1 MICPKGK
8 IKIIKLV
15 LLLLAFFTSIKGISQ
30 NDCVDA
36 ILICGNANLSGLTA
50 NGIGIQEITRDNAC
64 GSGENNSLWL
74 KIKINTGGTLG
85 FVLTPQSTDILED
98 LDFWIF
104 GPNVSCS
111 NLGTAIRC
119 STTNPL
125 AINQPDNLTG
135 MNSIE
140 TDVSEGPGYDGN
152 SFIKWMDVLDNE
164 TYYIAIDRPT
174 GVSAFSIAWSGTATF
189 YQPPVPV
196 TTNDLQRC
204 SLPSLPGT
212 AVFDLTPNINLAIG
226 NQTNI
231 ITNFFTSYNDAVIN
245 TNPILNSNSY
255 QNSTNPERIY
265 LRLMNINTGCFA
277 ITDFNL
283 SVALPSITQFS
294 YTSPVCINGIN
305 PIVSTS
311 PGFASGGIYSS
322 TTGLQIDPITGT
334 IDLALSIPGTYSVR
348 YSLQANPAICQIAT
362 TSTFSIT
369 INTLPTIA
377 LQTPPQLYCIN
388 AVINPITFNIGGLA
402 TDVLI
407 SGGNLPL
414 GLSGSFNNGI
424 FTING
429 TPSETGTFNYTLTT
443 VGGCSTP
450 ASFSGSLTVILNSVA
465 GTISGVAPVCNG
477 TNSSVLTLSVNS
489 GAIQWQSS
497 TDTIAFTTIS
507 NATGTTYTAT
517 NLTATTYFR
526 AIITNNGCPSATTAP
541 TTIIVNPL
549 PIVSLPQDGYVCVD
563 DAGNSIGS
571 FRLSTNLS
579 RTTNSFIWSNSFG
592 IIPGQ
597 TGSSY
602 LATAPGN
609 YSVITTDNS
618 TGCISE
624 RATATIAP
632 SLPPLQVV
640 ATVSSYFSDIQTIA
654 VSVLPNGIYEYK
666 LDFNPYQDN
675 NEFTNLSMGTHEIWV
690 RDKLGCGVKK
700 IVVQIINY
708 PNYFTP
714 NGDSFNDTWNI
725 TELRNQPNS
734 YISIFDRYGKLIKQI
749 KPSGPGWDG
758 NYNGNPLPAT
768 DYWFTVY
775 YVEQNKNEQFSSHFS
790 LLR

>member
-579 RTTNSFIWSNSFG
+579 RTTNSFIWSNSSG